1 MQHMYDNMLDC
12 WADMLYIFSYF
23 CSFMAGLKVIEWL
36 ICVRILFLANLQKTP
51 NSNYKESIFC
61 SSYGIQY
68 SFKSSEKKDDVQK
81 CYIFMYLEKEF
92 ILSTY

>member
-36 ICVRILFLANLQKTP
+36 
-51 NSNYKESIFC
+51 NYKESNFC
-61 SSYGIQY
+61 SSYGIQN
-68 SFKSSEKKDDVQK
+68 SFKSSEKRDDVQK

>member
-1 MQHMYDNMLDC
+1 MYDNMLDC

-51 NSNYKESIFC
+51 NSNYKESNFC
-61 SSYGIQY
+61 SSYGIQN
-68 SFKSSEKKDDVQK
+68 SEEKISNQNLVK
-81 CYIFMYLEKEF
+81 IFYDN
-92 ILSTY
+92 S